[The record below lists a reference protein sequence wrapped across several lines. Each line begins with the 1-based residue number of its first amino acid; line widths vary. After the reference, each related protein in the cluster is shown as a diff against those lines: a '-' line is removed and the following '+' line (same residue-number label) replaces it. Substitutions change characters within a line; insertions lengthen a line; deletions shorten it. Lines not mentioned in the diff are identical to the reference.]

1 MPGLFGWMNRGEN
14 SNKDSNKEHREHQD
28 TTPSDVQRR
37 MAEGVDLHLLD
48 VREPHEFKEAHVPG
62 SVLIP
67 LGHLS
72 AKMGELPTD
81 KPIVVI
87 CRSGNRSGAAT
98 GMLRRAGFP
107 QVQNMKGGIIAW
119 ARSGGALKGGK

>member
-1 MPGLFGWMNRGEN
+1 MPDLFGWMKRSEK
-14 SNKDSNKEHREHQD
+14 SNKDNNKEQREHQD

-37 MAEGVDLHLLD
+37 MAEGENIHLLD

-67 LGHLS
+67 LGNLS
-72 AKMGELPTD
+72 MKLGEVPTD

-87 CRSGNRSGAAT
+87 CRSGNRSGVAT
-98 GMLRRAGFP
+98 GMLRRAGFS

>member
-1 MPGLFGWMNRGEN
+1 MPGLFGWLSRDSSGE
-14 SNKDSNKEHREHQD
+14 SHD
-28 TTPSDVQRR
+28 TTPADVQQRL
-37 MAEGVDLHLLD
+37 ADGEKLYLLD

-62 SVLIP
+62 SVLVS
-67 LGHLS
+67 LGNLS
-72 AKMGELPTD
+72 TKMSTLPKD

-98 GMLRRAGFP
+98 NMLKRAGFP

-119 ARSGGALKGGK
+119 ARTGAALKRGG

>member
-1 MPGLFGWMNRGEN
+1 MPDLFGWMNREEN
-14 SNKDSNKEHREHQD
+14 SYKEHHD
-28 TTPSDVQRR
+28 TTPADVQRR
-37 MAEGVDLHLLD
+37 MAQGEELHLLD
-48 VREPHEFKEAHVPG
+48 VRELHEFRDAHVPG

-72 AKMGELPTD
+72 MKMGDLPTD

-98 GMLRRAGFP
+98 GMLKRAGFP

-119 ARSGGALKGGK
+119 ARSGGALKRSK